1 MLYQA
6 ELHSDATRSRAPKR
20 PRKSGGGKLYA
31 VRHGAASRRAAFH
44 GALEKLSP
52 NVAVTVRC
60 DISRLRR
67 KSLSVFKPT
76 QLFERVERHV
86 TVRAD
91 RYSTVMSQIGTER
104 KQAVTKICFGTRA

>member
-1 MLYQA
+1 MTDEHRIFAVERDQIR
-6 ELHSDATRSRAPKR
+6 DRALR
-20 PRKSGGGKLYA
+20 YSGFFE
-31 VRHGAASRRAAFH
+31 AASHRATFH
-44 GALEKLSP
+44 GALEKFAP